1 MTNIGIS
8 QINYADLINNAKK
21 RYESAV
27 RNNNDKNNPLHLHSF
42 IIKAADVK
50 SAQVANGK
58 VWEDINLINEV
69 SVTEQCT
76 TCNVTRT
83 YLIPFMKERCFKAM
97 LQFDG
102 IKKAIENNE
111 IKFISD
117 FTDYPDDKPL
127 ISETT
132 LSKSSYSAQE
142 LGTLRTTIIKN
153 LFQQYNIVNED
164 GDRMQLG
171 DLLNINSLAALEKFG
186 NKKVAIAKLV
196 PTADGNE
203 IKFICTKD
211 FMNHLL
217 TFGESDLYL

>member
-1 MTNIGIS
+1 MHFS
-8 QINYADLINNAKK
+8 DLLKSKKENYEKYKK
-21 RYESAV
+21 DA
-27 RNNNDKNNPLHLHSF
+27 KNNPLHIHSF
-42 IIKAADVK
+42 VIRTAEIKAA
-50 SAQVANGK
+50 QMANGK

-69 SVTEQCT
+69 AVTEQCRI
-76 TCNVTRT
+76 CDVTRT
-83 YLIPFMKERCFKAM
+83 YLVPFLKERCFRAM

-102 IKKAIENNE
+102 MKKAIENNE

-132 LSKSSYSAQE
+132 LSKSSYCAQE
-142 LGTLRTTIIKN
+142 LGTLRTNIIKN
-153 LFQQYNIVNED
+153 LFEQYNIVNED

-186 NKKVAIAKLV
+186 NKKVATAKVV

-203 IKFICTKD
+203 IKFICTED

-217 TFGESDLYL
+217 TFGESDLYV